1 MNYTFV
7 YRGGL
12 GDIFFQ
18 MYYRGSYNVLRDLY
32 TKDTAV
38 VHLITHNPYARELFD
53 YHINASQI
61 EVHDWGWCWGE
72 KEMAIYTELGISP
85 FVTTTLPQ
93 KDNRMI
99 FNYPEKELVLDIA
112 KKKYVM
118 ISASA
123 GDKDRTFPPE
133 LLDNIIKHFIAKT
146 DLYLVAVGKSYT
158 RNDRIELQYPD
169 NPRIINIIDKLS
181 VPATAVVLQ
190 NSLGIITTHS
200 AFNILGWLEHVP
212 QLLLYTQGVFDR
224 HFQKEQRTQWSF
236 GLNYPETTHGKFDEY
251 SEILMD
257 RFIKNLYY
265 R

>member
-18 MYYRGSYNVLRDLY
+18 MYYRGSYNNLRDLRSN
-32 TKDTAV
+32 DTAV
-38 VHLITHNPYARELFD
+38 VHLVTHNPHARELFD
-53 YHINASQI
+53 YHENASQI
-61 EVHDWGWCWGE
+61 EVHDWGYCWGE
-72 KEMAIYTELGISP
+72 KEAALYAKLNTSAFINNELP
-85 FVTTTLPQ
+85 E
-93 KDNRMI
+93 KDNLLF
-99 FNYPEKELVLDIA
+99 FNYPEKELVSELIT
-112 KKKYVM
+112 KKYVV

-190 NSLGIITTHS
+190 NSQGLITAHS
-200 AFNILGWLEHVP
+200 AFNIMGWLERIP
-212 QLLLYTQGVFDR
+212 QLLLYTQGVLDR
-224 HFQKEQRTQWSF
+224 HFQNNQTDQWSF
-236 GLNYPETTHGKFDEY
+236 GFNLPETTRGRFDEY

-257 RFIKNLYY
+257 NFIKTL
-265 R
+265 